1 MMKNIVF
8 DIGNVLLNF
17 NPREYLKGKIKEEK
31 VEEVYK
37 EVFQSEEWVM
47 LDRGIIE
54 EKDAIEVLINR
65 SRENKDN
72 IKIAFEN
79 WYDILT
85 PIEKTVEILKK
96 LKEEGYNLYYLS
108 NFHLLA
114 FEHVINKYEFFSIFY
129 GGIVSYRENLIK
141 PEKEMYEKILE
152 NYNIKANES
161 IFIDDVKENIDGA
174 KDIGFNTILFTSP
187 DKLIEELKKYNIF
200 I

>member
-1 MMKNIVF
+1 MKNIVF